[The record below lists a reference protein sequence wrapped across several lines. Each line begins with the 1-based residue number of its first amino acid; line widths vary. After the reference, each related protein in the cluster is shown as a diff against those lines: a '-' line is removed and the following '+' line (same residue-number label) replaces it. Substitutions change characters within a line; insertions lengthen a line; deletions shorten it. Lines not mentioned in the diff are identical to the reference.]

1 MIFNELIE
9 NVEQMELK
17 NRKKVVLEVS
27 LDLRIYIYIV
37 YSYRTFYLIILI
49 NSLLLNTH
57 SLTMIL
63 RFLTQL
69 FSTQRRGF
77 LPLLVKTMIYLKL
90 SEILTLARPM
100 VLMIY
105 QSEWSSCVM
114 IPLLNLYQQYSRIVL
129 NLVCFLIVEKNQTLS
144 QFIRKMTNNQ

>member
-57 SLTMIL
+57 PLTMIL

-105 QSEWSSCVM
+105 QSEWSSYAR
-114 IPLLNLYQQYSRIVL
+114 IPLLNLFQ
-129 NLVCFLIVEKNQTLS
+129 
-144 QFIRKMTNNQ
+144 